1 MVAQKFVVAIRV
13 YPWDSRLFYGEI
25 SCHLTSR
32 FALYIFSFLFPPLLS
47 QRTSFHDQDNSQAH
61 NNPRNMAAQ
70 VLVAAPPP
78 IPESAAPVINVPPS
92 FQISSQDGRLGDLPV
107 PSTKHAPPPLG
118 VLENFT
124 GNFAGTGFNLIF
136 RPNSGQTKF
145 KNPLDPSL
153 PAPPNPPNENVL
165 ELNLTTES
173 LSFSGPLGEVP
184 NRGLEKQTDIK
195 LNGVPYVQA
204 INDVTN
210 LATGKGNA
218 PASPIHFEPGLWMHV
233 PATTIGKLF
242 SFRTRDI
249 SCICSDSLLRLD
261 RSPHD

>member
-1 MVAQKFVVAIRV
+1 MVRYHV
-13 YPWDSRLFYGEI
+13 
-25 SCHLTSR
+25 TSR
-32 FALYIFSFLFPPLLS
+32 PISPFISSLSLPTFSQSNEHLS
-47 QRTSFHDQDNSQAH
+47 TIRITAKH

-78 IPESAAPVINVPPS
+78 IPESAVPTIDVPPS
-92 FQISSQDGRLGDLPV
+92 FQISSQDARLGDLPDLFAEV
-107 PSTKHAPPPLG
+107 APPPLG

-145 KNPLDPSL
+145 KNPLDPKL

-165 ELNLTTES
+165 ELNLTSEL

-184 NRGLEKQTDIK
+184 NRGLEKQTDIM
-195 LNGVPYVQA
+195 LNGVPYVQS

-210 LATGKGNA
+210 LATGKGDA
-218 PASPIHFEPGLWMHV
+218 PPAPIHFEPGLWMHV

-242 SFRTRDI
+242 SFGTRGI

>member
-1 MVAQKFVVAIRV
+1 MVIYDV
-13 YPWDSRLFYGEI
+13 
-25 SCHLTSR
+25 TSR
-32 FALYIFSFLFPPLLS
+32 PISPFILFLFPPLLS
-47 QRTSFHDQDNSQAH
+47 QRTSLHNQDSSQAH

-78 IPESAAPVINVPPS
+78 IPKSATPTIDVPPS

-107 PSTKHAPPPLG
+107 PFDRLAPPPLG

-145 KNPLDPSL
+145 KNPLDPNL

-165 ELNLTTES
+165 ELNLTSES
-173 LSFSGPLGEVP
+173 LSFSDPLGEVP
-184 NRGLEKQTDIK
+184 NRGLEKQTDIS

-204 INDVTN
+204 ISDVSN
-210 LATGKGNA
+210 LATGKGDA
-218 PASPIHFEPGLWMHV
+218 PPCPIHFEPGLWMHV

-242 SFRTRDI
+242 SFGTRYI

>member
-1 MVAQKFVVAIRV
+1 MSPHVPFR
-13 YPWDSRLFYGEI
+13 P
-25 SCHLTSR
+25 
-32 FALYIFSFLFPPLLS
+32 LYLLFLFPPLLS
-47 QRTSFHDQDNSQAH
+47 QRTSLHDQDNSQAY

-78 IPESAAPVINVPPS
+78 IPESAAPTIDVPPS
-92 FQISSQDGRLGDLPV
+92 FQISSQDGRLGCLPV
-107 PSTKHAPPPLG
+107 PFAKVAAPPLG

-124 GNFAGTGFNLIF
+124 GKFAGTGFNLIF
-136 RPNSGQTKF
+136 RPNSGETKF
-145 KNPLDPSL
+145 KNPLDL

-165 ELNLTTES
+165 ELNLTSES
-173 LSFSGPLGEVP
+173 LCFSDPLGAVP
-184 NRGLEKQTDIK
+184 NRGLEKQTDII

-204 INDVTN
+204 ISDVTN
-210 LATGKGNA
+210 VATGKGDA
-218 PASPIHFEPGLWMHV
+218 PAAPIHFEPGLWMHV

-242 SFRTRDI
+242 SFGTRDI

>member
-1 MVAQKFVVAIRV
+1 MSPHVPFR
-13 YPWDSRLFYGEI
+13 P
-25 SCHLTSR
+25 
-32 FALYIFSFLFPPLLS
+32 LYLLFLFPPLLS
-47 QRTSFHDQDNSQAH
+47 QRTSLHDQYNSQAH

-70 VLVAAPPP
+70 VVVAAPPP
-78 IPESAAPVINVPPS
+78 IPGSAAPTIDVPPS

-107 PSTKHAPPPLG
+107 PFAKLAPPPLG

-153 PAPPNPPNENVL
+153 PNDNVL
-165 ELNLTTES
+165 ELNLTSES
-173 LSFSGPLGEVP
+173 LSFSDPLGEVP
-184 NRGLEKQTDIK
+184 NRGLEKQPDIR

-204 INDVTN
+204 ISDVTN
-210 LATGKGNA
+210 LATGKGDA

-233 PATTIGKLF
+233 PATKIGKLF
-242 SFRTRDI
+242 SFGTRDI
-249 SCICSDSLLRLD
+249 SCICSDCLLRLD